1 MEQTELFFRFGISA
15 AIGFIIGLQREF
27 AFKEKGGEI
36 FAGERTLALMGLIG
50 CSAAFVADIL
60 NLPWA
65 FVAIILLIG
74 GFITAGYFVSAWRGS
89 MGLTTEVAALIVL
102 ISGAL
107 VYWGYLELAVAMG
120 VTTFVLLSIKLETDI
135 LVRRITKEDVYAIL
149 KFAVISAIVL
159 PILPDEGLGPAPFDV
174 LNPYKIWLMV
184 VFISGISFLGY
195 ILIKIAGT
203 RQGIGITGFL
213 GGLASS
219 TAVTLSFSE
228 RSQQQF
234 GLAKPF
240 ALAIIVSWTM
250 MFSRVLVEVAALN
263 QVLLGVVW
271 IPMVAAG
278 AVALAYSVYL
288 YFAQRSMEE
297 GEVPLSN
304 PFELGPAVKFGLLY
318 AGILL
323 VSRAAQM
330 YFGDAGIFASSLI
343 SGLADVDAITLS
355 MAELS
360 RGAGELSIST
370 ASRAIVLAA
379 MSNTVVKG
387 GIVLFM
393 GSKALRQ
400 ALLPGFLLVL
410 ATGLGVGFLL

>member
-1 MEQTELFFRFGISA
+1 MNQTDLFFRFGISA

-27 AFKEKGGEI
+27 AHKEKGGEI

-50 CSAAFVADIL
+50 CSAAFVAEIL
-60 NLPWA
+60 ELPWA
-65 FVAIILLIG
+65 FLAILLLTG
-74 GFITAGYFVSAWRGS
+74 AFIAVGYFVSAWRGS
-89 MGLTTEVAALIVL
+89 MGLTTEVASVIVL
-102 ISGAL
+102 LSGAL

-120 VTTFVLLSIKLETDI
+120 VATFVLLSIKLETDI
-135 LVRRITKEDVYAIL
+135 LVRRITREDVYAIL

-159 PILPDEGLGPAPFDV
+159 PILPNEGVGPPPFDV

-203 RQGIGITGFL
+203 RQGIVITGLL

-228 RSQQQF
+228 RSQDQID
-234 GLAKPF
+234 LAKPF
-240 ALAIIVSWTM
+240 ALAIIISWTM

-263 QVLLGVVW
+263 QELLQVLW

-278 AVALAYSVYL
+278 AIALIYSVYL

-323 VSRAAQM
+323 VSRAAQIN
-330 YFGDAGIFASSLI
+330 FGDTGIFASSII

-355 MAELS
+355 VAQLS
-360 RGAGELSIST
+360 SGSGSLTIST
-370 ASRAIVLAA
+370 ASRAIVLAT